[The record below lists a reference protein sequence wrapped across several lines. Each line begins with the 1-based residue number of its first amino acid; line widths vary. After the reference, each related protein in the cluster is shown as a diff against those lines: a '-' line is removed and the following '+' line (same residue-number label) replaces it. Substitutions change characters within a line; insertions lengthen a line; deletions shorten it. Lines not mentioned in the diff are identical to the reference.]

1 MSIKSKSSSIIDSI
15 FGESKTYPIDFE
27 NLQTNNTN
35 DYLKSNSI
43 GSFGNTNSKSQNI
56 PSLSVTS
63 DIPKS
68 TNNDLYKPSLS
79 IPYSSNN
86 SESYTPSST
95 TTSSA
100 SKFSSSSIP
109 SYFFSYNLIIFFM
122 IILLLLSFIGYN
134 VFIFLY
140 HGIEG
145 FSEDFKK
152 YVIYILNLIGY
163 TQLSETSNN
172 NNNNN
177 ENQQLKNINVN
188 TVQGGIEKSTN
199 KNEKIHEQNEANY
212 LEDKQVNTNLK
223 NKDTVSNNQNTD
235 YEADD
240 TMSNIQSKGKSGY
253 CYIGEDRGFNS
264 CVYVGPNDTCLS
276 GDIFPSMDICVN
288 PKLRS

>member
-15 FGESKTYPIDFE
+15 FGESKVYPIDFE
-27 NLQTNNTN
+27 NLQTKNSN
-35 DYLKSNSI
+35 DYLKST
-43 GSFGNTNSKSQNI
+43 SFDNTNSNSQNI
-56 PSLSVTS
+56 PSLSFTS
-63 DIPKS
+63 NVPSLTNSKS
-68 TNNDLYKPSLS
+68 TNTNNNFYKPSLT

-86 SESYTPSST
+86 SESYITNSSPD
-95 TTSSA
+95 

-109 SYFFSYNLIIFFM
+109 SYLFSYNLIIFFI

-172 NNNNN
+172 NN

-188 TVQGGIEKSTN
+188 TLEGGIEKTTN
-199 KNEKIHEQNEANY
+199 KNEKIHEQNEPNY

-223 NKDTVSNNQNTD
+223 NKDTTSTNQNND

-240 TMSNIQSKGKSGY
+240 SMSNIQSKGKSGY

-276 GDIFPSMDICVN
+276 GDIFPTMDICVN

>member
-1 MSIKSKSSSIIDSI
+1 MSIKSKSSSIVDSI

-27 NLQTNNTN
+27 NLQTKNTN

-43 GSFGNTNSKSQNI
+43 NDTTSISQNI

-68 TNNDLYKPSLS
+68 NYNDLYKPSLT
-79 IPYSSNN
+79 IPYSSSS
-86 SESYTPSST
+86 SEISKPSS
-95 TTSSA
+95 SSN
-100 SKFSSSSIP
+100 STGSNFSSSSIS
-109 SYFFSYNLIIFFM
+109 SYFFSYNLIIFFI

-134 VFIFLY
+134 IFIFLY
-140 HGIEG
+140 YGIEG
-145 FSEDFKK
+145 FTEDFKK

-163 TQLSETSNN
+163 TELSQTS
-172 NNNNN
+172 NNNN
-177 ENQQLKNINVN
+177 ENQQLNNINVN
-188 TVQGGIEKSTN
+188 TVQGGIERSTN
-199 KNEKIHEQNEANY
+199 ENQKINEENEPNY
-212 LEDKQVNTNLK
+212 LEDKQINTNLK
-223 NKDTVSNNQNTD
+223 NKDKIIANKNND

-276 GDIFPSMDICVN
+276 GDIFPTMDICVN
-288 PKLRS
+288 PKLRT

>member
-15 FGESKTYPIDFE
+15 FGESKVYPIDFE
-27 NLQTNNTN
+27 NLQTKNSN
-35 DYLKSNSI
+35 DYLKST
-43 GSFGNTNSKSQNI
+43 SFDNTNSNSQNI
-56 PSLSVTS
+56 PSLSFTS
-63 DIPKS
+63 NVPSLTNSKS
-68 TNNDLYKPSLS
+68 TNTNNNFYKPSLT

-86 SESYTPSST
+86 SESYITNSS
-95 TTSSA
+95 SD

-109 SYFFSYNLIIFFM
+109 SYLFSYNLIIFFI

-172 NNNNN
+172 NN

-188 TVQGGIEKSTN
+188 TLEGGIEKTTN
-199 KNEKIHEQNEANY
+199 KNEKIHEQNEPNY

-223 NKDTVSNNQNTD
+223 NKDTTSTNQNND

-240 TMSNIQSKGKSGY
+240 SMSNIQSKGKSGY

-276 GDIFPSMDICVN
+276 GDIFPTMDICVN